1 MRKHDAFI
9 LLFLFGLRF
18 FTNAQST
25 KGQSVIQDNAVV
37 LSDDEKELFK
47 ERTLEK
53 VNDFQ
58 NSLSLM
64 SSKNLTAD
72 EKKVNKEVAAELFIN
87 KGITVV
93 MEVSYRSTVTGEI
106 SKKNR
111 PLLAYFDNLC
121 NLPYATIEFR
131 TAKACHV
138 SNWYQ
143 KGTDSNGN
151 PVYEATATY
160 YQEFIGYRKDGNSYH
175 DITQKTVRVEI
186 RWSTDLAGAR
196 WVVLLGDVGIVETK

>member
-1 MRKHDAFI
+1 MRKQFI
-9 LLFLFGLRF
+9 FLLMFLLGMQLIS
-18 FTNAQST
+18 NAQST
-25 KGQSVIQDNAVV
+25 KGQSVVEENGIV
-37 LSDDEKELFK
+37 LSDEEKVLFQ

-53 VNDFQ
+53 INDFQ

-64 SSKNLTAD
+64 ASKDLTMD
-72 EKKVNKEVAAELFIN
+72 EKRINKEVAAELFIN
-87 KGITVV
+87 KGKTVV
-93 MEVSYRSTVTGEI
+93 MEVSFKSPVTGEI

-111 PLLAYFDNLC
+111 PLLTYFDNLC
-121 NLPYATIEFR
+121 SLPYSRIEFR
-131 TAKACHV
+131 SAKACHV

-160 YQEFIGYRKDGNSYH
+160 YQEFTGYRKDGNPYR

-186 RWSTDLAGAR
+186 RYTTDLDGAR
-196 WVVLLGDVGIVETK
+196 WIVLLGDISVAETK